1 MNVKKMFGTH
11 SNKRTTIFCGV
22 VLVLLGIIIVQ
33 QARIFHLKNNLQG
46 TITREQGGRYKFT
59 NPILDFELSATSSES
74 IISSNDA
81 RRFVENIQQQA
92 GIDHISVYF
101 RDLNNGP
108 WIGINEKEY
117 FTPASMLKTPL
128 LIALYKWSESSPSI
142 LSQSIVAEERFFSNI
157 PKQKNSEPTDI
168 NIGQSY
174 TLAVLGEKMIQNSD
188 NVATAMLYE
197 QIPKEFIDNT
207 FLNIGIVRVNQNN
220 EIFLRIKDMAAFY
233 RILFNA
239 SYLNREHSET
249 VLKILSET
257 NYRDGLVAGVPDTV
271 HVAHKFGERFP
282 IDFKNIKEDMI
293 QLHDCGIVYHP
304 KAPYILCVMTR
315 GNDLKKQ
322 QTIIKQISRFFY
334 EKISEDQRLNNS

>member
-1 MNVKKMFGTH
+1 MALRKILDTN

-22 VLVLLGIIIVQ
+22 VVVFLGIIIVQ
-33 QARIFHLKNNLQG
+33 QARILHLKNDTQAI
-46 TITREQGGRYKFT
+46 ITREQGGKYKFT

-81 RRFVENIQQQA
+81 RKFVENIQQQA
-92 GIDHISVYF
+92 DVDHISVYF

-128 LIALYKWSESSPSI
+128 LIALYKWSEGTPLV
-142 LSQSIVAEERFFSNI
+142 LSKTVIAEERFFSGI
-157 PKQKNSEPTDI
+157 PDQINSEPTDI
-168 NIGQSY
+168 KIGQPYSLDV
-174 TLAVLGEKMIQNSD
+174 LAEKMVQNSD
-188 NVATAMLYE
+188 NVATGMLYE
-197 QIPKEFIDNT
+197 HIPKEFIDNT
-207 FLNIGIVRVNQNN
+207 FLNIGVVRVNQEN
-220 EIFLRIKDMAAFY
+220 EIYLRIKDMASFY

-239 SYLNREHSET
+239 SYLNREHSEA

-257 NYRDGLVAGVPDTV
+257 NYHDGLVAGVPKNTK
-271 HVAHKFGERFP
+271 VAHKYGERFP
-282 IDFKNIKEDMI
+282 ADFKNIKENTI

-315 GNDLKKQ
+315 GNDFQKQ
-322 QTIIKQISRFFY
+322 QAIIKQISHFFY